1 MPSTRISMP
10 TREVLRRLAE
20 ESGESMHAVLEKAL
34 ELYRR
39 QHFLEESNRAFEA
52 LQANPELWKV
62 EQGERDAWNITLS
75 DDLDKA

>member
-20 ESGESMHAVLEKAL
+20 ESGESMQAVIEKAL

-39 QHFLEESNRAFEA
+39 HLFLEESNRAFEA
-52 LQANPELWKV
+52 LQANPELWKA
-62 EQGERDAWNITLS
+62 EQGERDAWKITLS